1 MSEIYLFIMSHPL
14 LCLGILITLLI
25 LVICFV
31 EDYLTSILILCAI
44 MMISAL
50 SIGFGYVDTVAKSAN
65 TCRQILINPLEK
77 TKETIVFYGTDVYS
91 RNGAISFKDSNGTL
105 HSLDMASFKDST
117 FTIEDVEQSY
127 CE

>member
-14 LCLGILITLLI
+14 LCLGIQITLFILI
-25 LVICFV
+25 ICFV
-31 EDYLTSILILCAI
+31 KDHIIRMAMCSVITLFFLI
-44 MMISAL
+44 
-50 SIGFGYVDTVAKSAN
+50 SIGFGFVDTLKDSAN

-77 TKETIVFYGTDVYS
+77 TKEAIVFYGTNVYS
-91 RNGAISFKDSNGTL
+91 QNGAISFKDSNGTL

-117 FTIEDVEQSY
+117 FTIEDVEKSY